1 MFAETLYAIAPEQFM
16 ANPNDII
23 RDAILRHLYEL
34 RRKARGIS
42 SVGTGIRDLWS
53 AMKKLGYRQADVNSN
68 LDYLLQKGWAREVIH
83 KRTFNTP
90 RGTAQ
95 ETETK
100 TYKISDIGIDLLQG
114 ASAFRR
120 EETFSRINV
129 TNVSGVTVI
138 GNGNVVNTQYTDL
151 SRMLSELEKAV
162 AECAKLENEQKLDV
176 LADVSTIQSQLSK
189 PKPNTSLIKSVWQSI
204 EKTVTAAGFGELI
217 YRIAQFISQLP
228 S

>member
-1 MFAETLYAIAPEQFM
+1 M

-23 RDAILRHLYEL
+23 RDSILRHLYKL
-34 RRKARGIS
+34 HQKARGIS

-53 AMKKLGYRQADVNSN
+53 AMKKLGYNQAEVNSN
-68 LDYLLQKGWAREVIH
+68 LDYLIQKEWAREVVQ
-83 KRTFNTP
+83 KRKFTTP
-90 RGTAQ
+90 RGTTQ

-129 TNVSGVTVI
+129 TNINGVTVI
-138 GNGNVVNTQYTDL
+138 GEGNVVNTQYTDL
-151 SRMLSELEKAV
+151 SRWLSDLEKAV
-162 AECAKLENEQKLDV
+162 AESAKLENEQKLDV
-176 LADVSTIQSQLSK
+176 LADISTIQSQLSK
-189 PKPNTSLIKSVWQSI
+189 PKLNTGLIKSIWQGL
-204 EKTVTAAGFGELI
+204 EANVTAAGFGELV
-217 YRIAQFISQLP
+217 YKIAEFVSHLP

>member
-1 MFAETLYAIAPEQFM
+1 M

-34 RRKARGIS
+34 HRKARGIS

-53 AMKKLGYRQADVNSN
+53 AMKKLGYKQADVNSN

-100 TYKISDIGIDLLQG
+100 TYKISDIGIDRLEG
-114 ASAFRR
+114 ASAFHKV
-120 EETFSRINV
+120 ESYSKINV
-129 TNVSGVTVI
+129 TNINGVTVI
-138 GNGNVVNTQYTDL
+138 GEGNVVNTQYTDL
-151 SRMLSELEKAV
+151 SRMLTDLEKAV
-162 AECAKLENEQKLDV
+162 AESAKLENEQKLDV

-189 PKPNTSLIKSVWQSI
+189 PKPNTGLIKSIWQDI
-204 EKTVTAAGFGELI
+204 EATVTAAGFGELV
-217 YRIAQFISQLP
+217 YKIAEFISHLP

>member
-1 MFAETLYAIAPEQFM
+1 M

-23 RDAILRHLYEL
+23 RDSILRHLYEL
-34 RRKARGIS
+34 HRKARGIS

-53 AMKKLGYRQADVNSN
+53 AMKELGYKQADVNSN

-100 TYKISDIGIDLLQG
+100 TYKISDIGIDRLEG
-114 ASAFRR
+114 ASTFHR
-120 EETFSRINV
+120 EASFSKINV
-129 TNVSGVTVI
+129 TNISGVTVI
-138 GNGNVVNTQYTDL
+138 GDGNVVNTQYTDL
-151 SRMLSELEKAV
+151 SRMLSDLEKAV
-162 AECAKLENEQKLDV
+162 AETAKLENEQKLNV
-176 LADVSTIQSQLSK
+176 LADISTIQSQLSK
-189 PKPNTSLIKSVWQSI
+189 PKPNTSLIKTIWQGI
-204 EKTVTAAGFGELI
+204 EGTVTASGFAELV
-217 YRIAQFISQLP
+217 YKIAEFISHLP